1 MQELNDKQWWHLSL
15 DDREEEELAP
25 VYGDEIVVW
34 GLQDRGYILRIHCLL
49 LGLEEVIT
57 YTSADNALPVFL
69 QEDISR
75 VINKKQTVD
84 HLSCNNEVVVIDVS
98 STVVG
103 TRHVKNRE
111 FCNLNCFE
119 IICKSKAN
127 VKQRLLRSM
136 LANCQFV

>member
-34 GLQDRGYILRIHCLL
+34 GLQDRGYILRVHCLL

-57 YTSADNALPVFL
+57 HTSADNALPVFL

-84 HLSCNNEVVVIDVS
+84 HLSCNNEEVDDDVS
-98 STVVG
+98 SAVG
-103 TRHVKNRE
+103 GARRNTYE
-111 FCNLNCFE
+111 IGSFE
-119 IICKSKAN
+119 SE
-127 VKQRLLRSM
+127 LL
-136 LANCQFV
+136 